1 MDSIASGFN
10 MLRSILFPLSTINFP
25 LSTNRLPLQGDCS
38 GGTYP
43 PRCGG
48 LACVALAG
56 RRKTHNPTELMY
68 L

>member
-1 MDSIASGFN
+1 M
-10 MLRSILFPLSTINFP
+10 
-25 LSTNRLPLQGDCS
+25 LPLQGDYS

-56 RRKTHNPTELMY
+56 RRKTRNPTELMNF
-68 L
+68 LPTVRNMSH

>member
-1 MDSIASGFN
+1 M
-10 MLRSILFPLSTINFP
+10 
-25 LSTNRLPLQGDCS
+25 LPLQGDCS

-48 LACVALAG
+48 LAYLALAG
-56 RRKTHNPTELMY
+56 RRKKFAILLRIALHNETKCVY